1 MPLISENWASLL
13 APGLRKVFHTR
24 LRAREELFKGRQ
36 IFPQDTTTRAY
47 EDYQGVG
54 EFGTEM
60 WNEFEKTGR
69 TTYGEKELTWKTRLE
84 PREFTGGMEIRR
96 KLIED
101 NMYPGAELP
110 NSVNGQAAGLAS
122 SLAIHHEKSAANVFI
137 NAFTDSGVDDE
148 GFDIAGAD
156 GVGLC
161 STAHKH
167 SASNTA
173 TQSNEG
179 TLSLTKANLQTTAL
193 LMREFTDDKSNLV
206 SMKPDTLLV
215 PPELEDTALEIVG
228 STLDPTSA
236 NNTINTVRGRYN
248 VVSWDYLTDAN
259 AWFLID
265 SPLKDEHLVWLT
277 RVAPQFLDGKLD
289 ESTMIAYFTGYS
301 RYSRGF
307 SSWAWVYGQNP
318 S

>member
-1 MPLISENWASLL
+1 MPQISENWGILL
-13 APGLRKVFHTR
+13 APGLRKVFQTR
-24 LRAREELFKGRQ
+24 LREREELFKAKT
-36 IFPQDTTTRAY
+36 IFPQDTTQRAY
-47 EDYQGVG
+47 EEYQGIG
-54 EFGTEM
+54 QLGTEM

-69 TTYGEKELTWKTRLE
+69 TTFGENELGWKTRLE
-84 PREFTGGMEIRR
+84 PREFTGGVQLRR

-101 NMYPGAELP
+101 NLYPGSELP
-110 NSVNGQAAGLAS
+110 NSVTASSKGLAQ

-137 NAFTDSGVDDE
+137 NAFTDSGVDSE
-148 GFDIAGAD
+148 GFAIAGAD

-167 SASNTA
+167 TPTNTG

-179 TLSLTKANLQTTAL
+179 TLALTAANLKTTAL
-193 LMREFTDDKSNLV
+193 AMREFTDDKGNLV
-206 SMKPDTLLV
+206 SLKPDTILV

-228 STLDPTSA
+228 SALDPTSA
-236 NNTINTVRGRYN
+236 NNTINPQRGRYS

-265 SPLKDEHLVWLT
+265 SPLKSEHLVWLT
-277 RVAPQFLDGKLD
+277 RVAPQFMGGKLD
-289 ESTMIAYFTGYS
+289 ESTMIASYTGYS

-307 SSWAWVYGQNP
+307 DAWQWIYGQNP